1 MTSSTLLTITCVAIT
16 VGVAECMILSI
27 SLPQW
32 YLMKLIDGTCTIQY
46 KTGLFK
52 GCREEQGNIVCI
64 AFKGEL
70 LEGGYL

>member
-52 GCREEQGNIVCI
+52 GCREEQGNIMCI
-64 AFKGEL
+64 TFKGEL
-70 LEGGYL
+70 LEGGYV